1 MIEPPSAEELAALQF
16 NLRLELSEGKVRPFA
31 LFADGKIMDSNEAVE
46 FIENILRE
54 ACNV

>member
-31 LFADGKIMDSNEAVE
+31 LFAIGNFWQK
-46 FIENILRE
+46 NIT
-54 ACNV
+54 